1 MEEKK
6 TILDV
11 KHLRVDFTTDQGTV
25 QAVRDVSF
33 SVKEGEILGIVG
45 ESGSGKSVTMY
56 SVMGLLAQNGSI
68 NEGEIVFNG
77 ESIARKD
84 FPDNRSYEKKMRE
97 IRGNTMA
104 MIFQDPMTFL
114 NPVLTIG
121 KQIRETL
128 LNHNP
133 KMTKKEAN
141 ERAIELMR
149 QVGIPAPEKRINQYP
164 FEFSG
169 GMRQRIVIAIAL
181 ANKPKLIIA
190 DEPTTA
196 LDVTIQARI
205 LQLILNLQKKL
216 GIAVIFI
223 THNLGVVAKIADYVN
238 VMYAGKVVETGK
250 AEDIFFDPRH
260 PYTWGLLSSMPDLTG
275 DKKERLYTIP
285 GNPPNLANEVKGDAF
300 AVRNPYALNIDFEEE
315 PPMFE
320 INEHH
325 QAATWLL
332 HPDAP
337 KVEMPQTLKKRIEQ
351 LRREEKRYAETE
363 GAYGTDE

>member
-149 QVGIPAPEKRINQYP
+149 KVGIPAPEKRINQYP

-196 LDVTIQARI
+196 LDVTIQAQV
-205 LQLILNLQKKL
+205 LELIQEMSRQT
-216 GIAVIFI
+216 GAAVIMI
-223 THNLGVVAKIADYVN
+223 THDLGVVASLCDRIN
-238 VMYAGKVVETGK
+238 IMYGGRLAETGTDR
-250 AEDIFFDPRH
+250 EIFYEPNH
-260 PYTWGLLSSMPDLTG
+260 PYTKGLLNCINNPEDDDKELTPIPGSPPDLLKPSAGCPFVDRCSEAMKICKTKMPVETIFS
-275 DKKERLYTIP
+275 DTHRSACWLNEKK
-285 GNPPNLANEVKGDAF
+285 N
-300 AVRNPYALNIDFEEE
+300 
-315 PPMFE
+315 
-320 INEHH
+320 
-325 QAATWLL
+325 
-332 HPDAP
+332 
-337 KVEMPQTLKKRIEQ
+337 
-351 LRREEKRYAETE
+351 REEAQHGNTK
-363 GAYGTDE
+363 

>member
-11 KHLRVDFTTDQGTV
+11 KHLKVDFTTDQGTV

-196 LDVTIQARI
+196 LDVTIQTQIMDLMRQMNKKTNTAI
-205 LQLILNLQKKL
+205 LLIS
-216 GIAVIFI
+216 
-223 THNLGVVAKIADYVN
+223 HDLGVVSRLCSRVYI
-238 VMYAGKVVETGK
+238 MYAGRIVESGPV
-250 AEDIFFDPRH
+250 DQILSHPLH
-260 PYTWGLLSSMPDLTG
+260 PYTKGLVEAIPDITKRGKPL
-275 DKKERLYTIP
+275 KAIP
-285 GNPPNLANEVKGDAF
+285 GSVPGLYARSNTGCGFAERCEYCTKQCQKEVPLLVQDGGR
-300 AVRNPYALNIDFEEE
+300 AVACWNKNFDSGRGNTHD
-315 PPMFE
+315 
-320 INEHH
+320 
-325 QAATWLL
+325 
-332 HPDAP
+332 
-337 KVEMPQTLKKRIEQ
+337 
-351 LRREEKRYAETE
+351 
-363 GAYGTDE
+363 